1 MLPPTAESLAALAKG
16 LPDFHEGVSPG
27 DKVLSGLEGLDR
39 YLHFYHLDFA
49 ERLPGVRHRIG
60 AIQSGDYRL
69 AVQTWEQPGA
79 RHNLVLLHGYFD
91 HTGLY
96 GNLIAHGLA
105 RGANVT
111 IFDLPGHGLSSGA
124 PASID
129 DFASYGLALADVLG
143 AVHLPALPWAVIAQ
157 STGGAALVEFARHQA
172 GSWPFRNTVLL
183 APLLR
188 PAQWRRVCLAHTLV
202 HRLVDSVPRRF
213 AENSSDREFLDFVQR
228 DPLQSRRIPVAWV
241 GALRRWQAGLPREDL
256 GVGPA
261 LLIQGDADQ
270 TVDWRYNLPQYGKLF
285 PGLRIELLP
294 GAGHHLANE
303 AVGLRE
309 RYLRLVDRY
318 CGW

>member
-16 LPDFHEGVSPG
+16 LPDFPEGVSPG

-105 RGANVT
+105 RGANVM

-157 STGGAALVEFARHQA
+157 STGGAALVEFARRQA

-188 PAQWRRVCLAHTLV
+188 PAQWRRVCFAHTLV
-202 HRLVDSVPRRF
+202 HRLVDSVPRSF

-294 GAGHHLANE
+294 GASHHLANE